1 MIASSIA
8 VLIAAPCAAVTT
20 PWVMNRAWQPQ
31 QHACLA
37 EPLSRNL
44 LTPVQHQ
51 LVCPHAAAGCP
62 SSITA
67 PLLRAR
73 TSVPQM
79 RLPTELASAAVCFA
93 LDSFGSLLKTAWRL
107 SVFAGVF
114 FALKRDIM
122 DILRKTGL
130 DRYVNQFQTYFRQ
143 LGPKQIRV
151 LLLFFCYPIIYGTF
165 RKVLTR
171 FLPEGMLNRR
181 SSMRPRRGEMM
192 REMMREQEERAAAA
206 AGGGGGQGGGSGD
219 GGSNN
224 GGGGGGGGGDGGS
237 GGGGGEGR
245 GGASPATPGA
255 VNDGEDDRVTEAGG
269 YKLFLSRSKKGT
281 GYKGVRELPS
291 GRYAVERGTGTKRYK
306 DLGTFDTV
314 LDAAVAYAASMAEDN
329 IYPDQPWPET
339 PKEEATAAK

>member
-8 VLIAAPCAAVTT
+8 VLIAAPCATVTT

-51 LVCPHAAAGCP
+51 LVCPHACEFALDHG
-62 SSITA
+62 SITA
-67 PLLRAR
+67 SG

-192 REMMREQEERAAAA
+192 REMMR
-206 AGGGGGQGGGSGD
+206 AGGESSSSRRRRQG
-219 GGSNN
+219 
-224 GGGGGGGGGDGGS
+224 
-237 GGGGGEGR
+237 
-245 GGASPATPGA
+245 
-255 VNDGEDDRVTEAGG
+255 AGWWQW
-269 YKLFLSRSKKGT
+269 R
-281 GYKGVRELPS
+281 R
-291 GRYAVERGTGTKRYK
+291 R
-306 DLGTFDTV
+306 
-314 LDAAVAYAASMAEDN
+314 
-329 IYPDQPWPET
+329 Q
-339 PKEEATAAK
+339 